1 MIVPCTT
8 EPFFSSIVTVSLFN
22 FIKNLNCLNQ
32 SQSWKVLRLEVGD
45 LWAVNDCRRISKT
58 MDLCQEWASER
69 SPY

>member
-32 SQSWKVLRLEVGD
+32 SQIMKVSRVKEGDFGAVG
-45 LWAVNDCRRISKT
+45 DCRRISKNDISLPR
-58 MDLCQEWASER
+58 MGQ
-69 SPY
+69 